1 MKIEKI
7 DPKIKQNL
15 FSSKNEI
22 VISAINE
29 IKNRGNSLYLPILFE
44 LLKTNTD
51 KEVEEEIVN
60 LLGTVKEKESVNSF
74 MRAIEDE
81 KFKTIRK
88 QLLTA
93 CWQNGLDFSTFL
105 PVFVDQIINED
116 WEIAFEAFTIVD
128 NLETLPSEAIVNVA
142 IEKIRNAMNNV
153 NEQKQYFLH
162 EILVKLNA

>member
-128 NLETLPSEAIVNVA
+128 NLETLPSEGIVNVA